1 MTNDQILQIAA
12 RHSAYAD
19 CTPTLRGD
27 AILAFAREVLDEND
41 RVWLTMIEEHRQS
54 SAWYAK
60 HGHKADC
67 D

>member
-1 MTNDQILQIAA
+1 MTDDQIMQIAA

-27 AILAFAREVLDEND
+27 AILAFAREVLGERDDYWKE
-41 RVWLTMIEEHRQS
+41 RMLEMQEQIELVMSR
-54 SAWYAK
+54 
-60 HGHKADC
+60 D